1 MVRECVKTCY
11 LKCETCFVAWYVMNF
26 LFACSWKE
34 CVGTL
39 SLLPYF
45 LITTYLVFL
54 LIVYYFK
61 KLSAVALPSKT
72 KWAFSPIP
80 WSLSSLSALKLCNDW
95 PLSPHDSTLKLS
107 RFFKHSN
114 MQLTSYKF
122 HSSPLLIIK
131 LIINLGSSFLTDKM
145 FEILPWSSF
154 ISFLPK
160 PGCSL
165 KSSGAVFSNKLSS
178 APPLEISGSEN

>member
-107 RFFKHSN
+107 RFFSSEVCVCVCVCVSVHTLSHFSHVWLCDP
-114 MQLTSYKF
+114 MDCSYIYVYL
-122 HSSPLLIIK
+122 SY
-131 LIINLGSSFLTDKM
+131 SFL
-145 FEILPWSSF
+145 WSGNF
-154 ISFLPK
+154 FL
-160 PGCSL
+160 
-165 KSSGAVFSNKLSS
+165 NTKLY
-178 APPLEISGSEN
+178 

>member
-1 MVRECVKTCY
+1 MWAGSQKQVESPRLENLCSLNSY
-11 LKCETCFVAWYVMNF
+11 SPGRF
-26 LFACSWKE
+26 L
-34 CVGTL
+34 
-39 SLLPYF
+39 YF
-45 LITTYLVFL
+45 
-54 LIVYYFK
+54 
-61 KLSAVALPSKT
+61 S
-72 KWAFSPIP
+72 
-80 WSLSSLSALKLCNDW
+80 
-95 PLSPHDSTLKLS
+95 LKLS

-165 KSSGAVFSNKLSS
+165 KSSRAVFSNKLSS